1 MEVDKEYQY
10 KVYKIS
16 PSGNYSGS
24 SLVAAK
30 SPDSANEFIKA
41 FKEVDKN
48 NNCNSLGY
56 SFVDED
62 DVLDYVRSS
71 VTGIIDYGINYI
83 C

>member
-16 PSGNYSGS
+16 PFGSYSGN
-24 SLVAAK
+24 SLVAAESAK
-30 SPDSANEFIKA
+30 EANEFIKS
-41 FKEVDKN
+41 FKRVDKEN
-48 NNCNSLGY
+48 NNNSFGY

-71 VTGIIDYGINYI
+71 VIGIIDYGITYI
-83 C
+83 D

>member
-16 PSGNYSGS
+16 PSDYYNGS
-24 SLVAAK
+24 SLVAAE
-30 SPDSANEFIKA
+30 SAEEANEFIKS
-41 FKEVDKN
+41 FKEAN
-48 NNCNSLGY
+48 NDCNSLGY

-71 VTGIIDYGINYI
+71 VTGIIDYGRNYI
-83 C
+83 G